1 MYKIDMYVAEPR
13 KKLDVKFT
21 SATMHLSITSNKENN
36 ARVLSKYDEKTNKL
50 QQNISPAISDGG
62 YYVLL
67 SNK

>member
-21 SATMHLSITSNKENN
+21 SAPMHLSITSNKENN